1 MAVRKRTWT
10 TAKGEEQE
18 AWIADYR
25 DKDGSRCIKT
35 FNTERSAKDYEAQ
48 VRLDLKAG
56 VHINPSKSET
66 VAEAAADWLNSAH
79 GLERSTLDQYRQHIK
94 FHIVPFVGGLK
105 LSDVNA
111 QVVRRFED
119 KLRKEGRSAAMVVK
133 IIKSLGS
140 ILADAQE
147 HGTVARNAVRE
158 LKRNRRK
165 GKDRQ
170 KAKRKKL
177 AAGRDFPTLQEANAI
192 MQNAK
197 GHWRP
202 LLVVAIFTGLRA
214 SELRGLRWK
223 DVNLKAGEL
232 HVRQRADRYNAIG
245 EPKSEAGN
253 RVVPFGPVVANTLRE
268 WKLAAGKSELVFG
281 NGVGKVESLANIIN
295 RGLIPACIAAGTVT
309 NTGRAKYTGMH
320 TLRHFFASWCINRK
334 KDGGRELPPKQVQE
348 LMGHSS
354 INVTLDSYG
363 HLFPR
368 LNDSTEI
375 AAAEQALFMAT

>member
-1 MAVRKRTWT
+1 MAVRPQW
-10 TAKGEEQE
+10 
-18 AWIADYR
+18 W
-25 DKDGSRCIKT
+25 
-35 FNTERSAKDYEAQ
+35 
-48 VRLDLKAG
+48 
-56 VHINPSKSET
+56 
-66 VAEAAADWLNSAH
+66 
-79 GLERSTLDQYRQHIK
+79 
-94 FHIVPFVGGLK
+94 
-105 LSDVNA
+105 
-111 QVVRRFED
+111 
-119 KLRKEGRSAAMVVK
+119 VK

-253 RVVPFGPVVANTLRE
+253 RVVPFGPVVANTLLSGVEACERQRRTCVSQWSRQGRE
-268 WKLAAGKSELVFG
+268 PSEHHQSGTRSPPVSPLASSPIRAGR
-281 NGVGKVESLANIIN
+281 NI
-295 RGLIPACIAAGTVT
+295 R
-309 NTGRAKYTGMH
+309 RMH

-354 INVTLDSYG
+354 PINVTLDSYG

-368 LNDSTEI
+368 LNNSTEI
-375 AAAEQALFMAT
+375 AAAEQALFLAT